1 MSASVANI
9 LLTGVMLGL
18 LLLPASADD
27 PPTLNMGPTCDAAAA
42 GAIGLGRDKRA
53 CMQEEDGAWDSLK
66 KNWSQ
71 YPAADKTQCVGMV
84 SRGGPASYVELLSC
98 LEIMKDA
105 AAIHKAE
112 PAEESNAV
120 NSIGRRRPQNGVPR
134 REY

>member
-42 GAIGLGRDKRA
+42 GAISLGRDKRA
-53 CMQEEDGAWDSLK
+53 CMQEEDGARDSLT

-71 YPAADKTQCVGMV
+71 YPAADKTQCVGMI

-112 PAEESNAV
+112 PGEDVNAV
-120 NSIGRRRPQNGVPR
+120 NSIGRRRPQNSVPR
-134 REY
+134 